1 MPSAIRVFYT
11 IRHRIKE
18 YPRSLPFSAT
28 LDERDKVTGLNA
40 NNRKKIHCNSWYCST
55 RRNNGVIRGR
65 WGRNCRNKGTIIS
78 WVAVKIWIAS
88 DKPTAS
94 TTTTSATWSSPTRST
109 SSKMV
114 AGNSTRRIGVVVMI
128 AVVKEVVIGTASG

>member
-40 NNRKKIHCNSWYCST
+40 NNRKKIHCNSGYCST

-78 WVAVKIWIAS
+78 WVAVKIRIAS

-94 TTTTSATWSSPTRST
+94 TTTSATWSSPTRST